1 MSVASI
7 PVTHKIL
14 VVDDDPRVLPLVEKM
29 LVQGGFQ
36 PQVFASAIELLS
48 NVREDDIGCVITD
61 LEMPGMG
68 GIELQ
73 ERLLAIGSCL
83 SIVVIS
89 GQADIKSTIQ
99 LMGRGAVTLLEKPFR
114 STELVNEVQNAIR
127 LSEQRNERKRRIQNA
142 RRAISSLTEEELEIM
157 QMGARGLP
165 NKAVS
170 HELELSSRTVDRR
183 RQSAFTKL
191 NVRSEAE
198 FALLLAASEEK
209 L

>member
-29 LVQGGFQ
+29 LVHGGFQ

-61 LEMPGMG
+61 LEMPEMG

-89 GQADIKSTIQ
+89 G
-99 LMGRGAVTLLEKPFR
+99 
-114 STELVNEVQNAIR
+114 
-127 LSEQRNERKRRIQNA
+127 
-142 RRAISSLTEEELEIM
+142 
-157 QMGARGLP
+157 
-165 NKAVS
+165 
-170 HELELSSRTVDRR
+170 
-183 RQSAFTKL
+183 
-191 NVRSEAE
+191 
-198 FALLLAASEEK
+198 
-209 L
+209 